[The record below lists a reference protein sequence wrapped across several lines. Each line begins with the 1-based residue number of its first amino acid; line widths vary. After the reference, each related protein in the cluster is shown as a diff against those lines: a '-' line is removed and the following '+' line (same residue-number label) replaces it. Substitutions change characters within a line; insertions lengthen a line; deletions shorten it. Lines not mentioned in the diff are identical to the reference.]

1 MQFTPKKS
9 VKKFQQGGP
18 IAPEEEMPAE
28 EMPAEGAPEAAPQDN
43 PLIAL
48 AEAAM
53 QGLQSQ
59 DCQIMAQ
66 VCQGLLEIVQQ
77 MQEPAPQEATGEPVF
92 KKGGVLLRRVKK

>member
-18 IAPEEEMPAE
+18 VAPEEEMPAE

-43 PLIAL
+43 PLIIL

>member
-18 IAPEEEMPAE
+18 VAPEEEMPAE
-28 EMPAEGAPEAAPQDN
+28 EMPAEGTPEAAPQDN